1 MIRKIIISLIVAMMV
16 IAFLLT
22 YLFFD
27 PTAYDF
33 FPKCQ
38 FLLVSGYKCPGCGS
52 QRAIHALLNGEI
64 LEAIRFNAIFVI
76 SIPIIGIYLFGEIF
90 RSKFP
95 LFWSTINSK
104 KVIYTLLFMYIAW
117 WILRNVFT
125 W

>member
-1 MIRKIIISLIVAMMV
+1 MIVAMLV

-27 PTAYDF
+27 PTAHDF

-64 LEAIRFNAIFVI
+64 LEAIRFNAIFVV
-76 SIPIIGIYLFGEIF
+76 SIPIIGTYLFGELF
-90 RSKFP
+90 RKRLP
-95 LFWSTINSK
+95 EFWRTINSK
-104 KVIYTLLFMYIAW
+104 TVIYSLLFMYLAW
-117 WILRNVFT
+117 WILRNIFE